1 MSSTEDTPKPATPI
15 TEITV
20 VSGECYRVE
29 GAPKDV
35 ERSILDAAR
44 GSIMQFA
51 WFIEAETGDG
61 LAINPESV
69 VLLRA
74 VGPRTA

>member
-1 MSSTEDTPKPATPI
+1 MANPATDT

-20 VSGECYRVE
+20 VTGDRYLVE
-29 GAPKDV
+29 GASKDV

-51 WFIEAETGDG
+51 WFIEAETGDRV
-61 LAINPESV
+61 AINPESV
-69 VLLRA
+69 VLLRP
-74 VGPRTA
+74 VGSEPDA